1 MFGGLWG
8 FLFFVLFNI
17 FFCQERRRREE
28 GIYLD
33 ALIDSAGFCRI
44 LQDSQEMI
52 WKDCLVCHGIG
63 FCCCRCSSWDAGD
76 CCGSFVPPPLSL
88 LPSISIRQSGKHK
101 HTHTHTSISTSEW
114 AEGKK
119 AGGGAN
125 CPQQGL
131 SSNIDELHQEQ
142 EQQEQEQQE
151 QEQQDH
157 QQRSTCNESQANEKW
172 SRIYTILLVPYIR
185 LIRYIAEKYTR
196 YIYSYTRLY
205 MTAINMYTHSSVS
218 LLLLLLLY

>member
-1 MFGGLWG
+1 MELASAAAAAPPETQEIAADL
-8 FLFFVLFNI
+8 LF
-17 FFCQERRRREE
+17 
-28 GIYLD
+28 
-33 ALIDSAGFCRI
+33 
-44 LQDSQEMI
+44 
-52 WKDCLVCHGIG
+52 
-63 FCCCRCSSWDAGD
+63 
-76 CCGSFVPPPLSL
+76 PPPCHYFH
-88 LPSISIRQSGKHK
+88 PSPSGNPANTN
-101 HTHTHTSISTSEW
+101 THTHTSISTSEW

-131 SSNIDELHQEQ
+131 SSNIDELHQE
-142 EQQEQEQQE
+142 QEQEQQE

>member
-76 CCGSFVPPPLSL
+76 CCGSFVPPPCHYFH
-88 LPSISIRQSGKHK
+88 PSPSGNPANTN
-101 HTHTHTSISTSEW
+101 THTHTPPSQPQNGRRERKPGEEQTARSKAYRQTLTS
-114 AEGKK
+114 
-119 AGGGAN
+119 
-125 CPQQGL
+125 CTRSRSRRSR
-131 SSNIDELHQEQ
+131 SSRN
-142 EQQEQEQQE
+142 
-151 QEQQDH
+151 
-157 QQRSTCNESQANEKW
+157 RS
-172 SRIYTILLVPYIR
+172 SRIISRDQLVMKVKQMKNGVGYILFYWCHIFVWSDI
-185 LIRYIAEKYTR
+185 
-196 YIYSYTRLY
+196 
-205 MTAINMYTHSSVS
+205 
-218 LLLLLLLY
+218 